1 MGKGYKIFFTIDII
15 FLVIFALLIFWENS
29 RQATGLPALSSV
41 GNFVVYLIMFLI
53 VALALVIGLLIKI
66 FYKK

>member
-29 RQATGLPALSSV
+29 RQATGLPALSSAKS
-41 GNFVVYLIMFLI
+41 N
-53 VALALVIGLLIKI
+53 I
-66 FYKK
+66 FNTTPT

>member
-15 FLVIFALLIFWENS
+15 FLVIFALLILWENS
-29 RQATGLPALSSV
+29 REVTGLPALSSV

-53 VALALVIGLLIKI
+53 AALALVIGVIIKV